1 MVTSTLSS
9 LPDSRLKR
17 RSKSLDDLP
26 FKKVDITSWSGT
38 NDYLYHYN
46 DVSTPTSP
54 IVSFESHWLTTTPQI
69 PQRRHSTCIEPGTKE
84 CLRLATIYGWVTAN
98 AGCQHE
104 SIKNASRVQIE
115 PLNTPNSNTKPKQL
129 LRRQSARSLAA
140 SVATGG
146 VSNKLSRMFVRRRK
160 SLTITSHSNSFPTL
174 VHRKSFVEG
183 DLHPDAVDPWSFE
196 KNTTQSKGIVS
207 AIIEAANRPENDKHV
222 LGWVGVED
230 NTKEQS
236 EQYLNPCLSNGPSPP
251 PPIENDPHVFD
262 LLEKDSPRFIHY
274 SKRDSSAG
282 CTMSSATVEKLVEK
296 LTREMD
302 SEFLLDFF
310 LTFRLFLTPIKLCK
324 LLILRF
330 RWALME
336 DNDARR
342 LVRIRTFVV
351 IRHWL
356 THYWSHDFMTSRT
369 LRFMLCTFLSQL
381 RTHPLILA
389 SPRDER
395 IIKNLRNILKRQRK
409 FHSSENDDVN
419 TNTDTSQNSA
429 PRNSIQSVH
438 WKNASAKTSIVQLT
452 SEGYRALPKQSS
464 RNCRKDS
471 AIGLI
476 HAAPFKELK
485 PSASTPALPFLTKSR
500 RLSTSSQRSVTE
512 GNAWTAKM
520 NFSIKTIKRSV
531 PSMYHSILHGI
542 TPANELSS
550 PERCLC
556 EHNRPRKTSGSL
568 VRSASRI
575 FDSKKKDYKEIMNI
589 PRTSVSTPTTS
600 SSREDP
606 DHPNP
611 LCPLHTIQTPTPTPT
626 PSPLAVPLRSLRR
639 TESFSSQ
646 SEIDYSTLT
655 SSSYRPLV
663 LHYRSEVIAQQFCL
677 IEQSMLQSVTWDELA
692 ELRWRKH
699 RSKMTNGLVDVGS
712 INSQEGEDDGQT
724 QRLGV
729 EQLIGFFNT
738 TCQWVASEIVRTRSV
753 EVRPSLNAPTK
764 KCYHHRNYSTL
775 MQILLGLQSPAVSRL
790 EKTWQRID
798 HYEMQIFGELKD
810 MAKPFRNWKNIRDA
824 MTKATE
830 DVAESSAVECVLTQS
845 RADPVVR
852 QTKGCIPFLGLY
864 LSDLVFNAELPTYIN
879 AKEDIAASDASPK
892 DEDLSVRLSMHMVNY
907 NKFRIIAS
915 VIRHVLAFQV
925 LSRIYTFIIHPEL
938 LSALQNMLFLDNAEI
953 RKASFLC
960 EE

>member
-1 MVTSTLSS
+1 M
-9 LPDSRLKR
+9 
-17 RSKSLDDLP
+17 
-26 FKKVDITSWSGT
+26 
-38 NDYLYHYN
+38 
-46 DVSTPTSP
+46 
-54 IVSFESHWLTTTPQI
+54 SF
-69 PQRRHSTCIEPGTKE
+69 G
-84 CLRLATIYGWVTAN
+84 
-98 AGCQHE
+98 
-104 SIKNASRVQIE
+104 
-115 PLNTPNSNTKPKQL
+115 
-129 LRRQSARSLAA
+129 
-140 SVATGG
+140 
-146 VSNKLSRMFVRRRK
+146 
-160 SLTITSHSNSFPTL
+160 
-174 VHRKSFVEG
+174 
-183 DLHPDAVDPWSFE
+183 
-196 KNTTQSKGIVS
+196 
-207 AIIEAANRPENDKHV
+207 
-222 LGWVGVED
+222 
-230 NTKEQS
+230 
-236 EQYLNPCLSNGPSPP
+236 
-251 PPIENDPHVFD
+251 
-262 LLEKDSPRFIHY
+262 
-274 SKRDSSAG
+274 
-282 CTMSSATVEKLVEK
+282 
-296 LTREMD
+296 
-302 SEFLLDFF
+302 
-310 LTFRLFLTPIKLCK
+310 
-324 LLILRF
+324 
-330 RWALME
+330 
-336 DNDARR
+336 
-342 LVRIRTFVV
+342 RTFVV

-724 QRLGV
+724 Q
-729 EQLIGFFNT
+729 
-738 TCQWVASEIVRTRSV
+738 
-753 EVRPSLNAPTK
+753 
-764 KCYHHRNYSTL
+764 STL

>member
-1 MVTSTLSS
+1 M
-9 LPDSRLKR
+9 D
-17 RSKSLDDLP
+17 
-26 FKKVDITSWSGT
+26 
-38 NDYLYHYN
+38 
-46 DVSTPTSP
+46 
-54 IVSFESHWLTTTPQI
+54 
-69 PQRRHSTCIEPGTKE
+69 
-84 CLRLATIYGWVTAN
+84 
-98 AGCQHE
+98 
-104 SIKNASRVQIE
+104 
-115 PLNTPNSNTKPKQL
+115 
-129 LRRQSARSLAA
+129 
-140 SVATGG
+140 
-146 VSNKLSRMFVRRRK
+146 
-160 SLTITSHSNSFPTL
+160 SHSASFPTL
-174 VHRKSFVEG
+174 VHRKRQVE
-183 DLHPDAVDPWSFE
+183 DDTHPTKKGLWSFGE
-196 KNTTQSKGIVS
+196 DTAGSKGIVS
-207 AIIEAANRPENDKHV
+207 AIIEAANRPEHDEHH

-230 NTKEQS
+230 NTKKQS
-236 EQYLNPCLSNGPSPP
+236 EKYMKPRQADESSPP

-274 SKRDSSAG
+274 SKRESSNG

-336 DNDARR
+336 DNDVRR

-356 THYWSHDFMTSRT
+356 THYWTHDFMTSRT

-381 RTHPLILA
+381 RSHPLILA

-409 FHSSENDDVN
+409 LHNEETSNSN
-419 TNTDTSQNSA
+419 TASDTQQASTS
-429 PRNSIQSVH
+429 RNNIRNVR
-438 WKNASAKTSIVQLT
+438 WKHTTSKPTVVQLT
-452 SEGYRALPKQSS
+452 DQGCRTLPKQSN
-464 RNCRKDS
+464 RNYRKDS

-476 HAAPFKELK
+476 HTGPFKELK
-485 PSASTPALPFLTKSR
+485 SSSSTSSLPFLAKSR

-512 GNAWTAKM
+512 GNAWTAKV

-542 TPANELSS
+542 TPGNELSGR
-550 PERCLC
+550 ERCLC
-556 EHNRPRKTSGSL
+556 ENGRTRKTSGSL

-575 FDSKKKDYKEIMNI
+575 FDSKKRENGEILNM
-589 PRTSVSTPTTS
+589 PRTSLSTPTSS

-611 LCPLHTIQTPTPTPT
+611 LCPLHTLQTPAPTPT
-626 PSPLAVPLRSLRR
+626 PSPMRTLRR
-639 TESFSSQ
+639 RESFSSQ
-646 SEIDYSTLT
+646 FETDHNAL
-655 SSSYRPLV
+655 SYKPLV
-663 LHYRSEVIAQQFCL
+663 LQYRSEVIAQQFCI
-677 IEQSMLQSVTWDELA
+677 IEQSMLQNVTWDELA

-699 RSKMTNGLVDVGS
+699 RSNVADGPTEIPNVDPQIERG
-712 INSQEGEDDGQT
+712 NDNAEH
-724 QRLGV
+724 LGV

-738 TCQWVASEIVRTRSV
+738 TCQWVASEIVRTRSA
-753 EVRPSLNAPTK
+753 ETRVRVIEKFIRIALHRNRLKLTMSAK

-845 RADPVVR
+845 KADPVVR
-852 QTKGCIPFLGLY
+852 QTKGCIPFLGRFRAKKRRKDLHANDHLFAGLY
-864 LSDLVFNAELPTYIN
+864 LSDLVFNAELPTYISP
-879 AKEDIAASDASPK
+879 KEDRQVNDEDTS
-892 DEDLSVRLSMHMVNY
+892 DEDLRVRLSTHLVNY

-925 LSRIYTFIIHPEL
+925 LSRIYNYVAHQEL